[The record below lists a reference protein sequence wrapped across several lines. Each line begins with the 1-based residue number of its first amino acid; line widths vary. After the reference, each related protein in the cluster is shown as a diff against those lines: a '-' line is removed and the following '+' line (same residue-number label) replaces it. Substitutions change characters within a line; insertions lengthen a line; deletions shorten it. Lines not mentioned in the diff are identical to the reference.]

1 MIARNEGDHNP
12 ANRGIPQPVQFT
24 AEEAVEIELL
34 LWEYDRDGSIAVDNF
49 FHREPELS
57 RKIAVNVI
65 PRNYQRAYL
74 AYLQR
79 RKA

>member
-1 MIARNEGDHNP
+1 MP
-12 ANRGIPQPVQFT
+12 KFT